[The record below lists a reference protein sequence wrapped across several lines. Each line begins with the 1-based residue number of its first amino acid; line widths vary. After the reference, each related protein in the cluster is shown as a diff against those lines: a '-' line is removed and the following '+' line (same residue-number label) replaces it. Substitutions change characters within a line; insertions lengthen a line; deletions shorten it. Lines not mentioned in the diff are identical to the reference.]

1 MEKTA
6 VRLSNRKDVFVLA
19 ITKDTLIGDILDKDR
34 TTAPYFLEMGMHCLG
49 CPSARGETLEQA
61 CEVHGVNTDELV
73 AKINAHLE
81 K

>member
-1 MEKTA
+1 MCI
-6 VRLSNRKDVFVLA
+6 RDS
-19 ITKDTLIGDILDKDR
+19 
-34 TTAPYFLEMGMHCLG
+34 CLG
-49 CPSARGETLEQA
+49 GPSARGETLEQA